1 MIGKNLCFIIINE
14 VLPTFKDKFYAGIQK
29 GLGCQRSWEFLLKP
43 YILVIKVYF
52 FSNAKMSFEIIS
64 KWIGNS
70 SWKNITR
77 WHRDFLTQPFFNA
90 ILQSHKIRDFSIRLS
105 TDCSGFYTNNKCSWL
120 QSIEQSSPSKSVQYL
135 TEYVKPYVGRLA
147 PERPFI

>member
-52 FSNAKMSFEIIS
+52 FSITLKCLFCSLNGLEI
-64 KWIGNS
+64 
-70 SWKNITR
+70 
-77 WHRDFLTQPFFNA
+77 
-90 ILQSHKIRDFSIRLS
+90 
-105 TDCSGFYTNNKCSWL
+105 
-120 QSIEQSSPSKSVQYL
+120 L
-135 TEYVKPYVGRLA
+135 TER
-147 PERPFI
+147 I

>member
-14 VLPTFKDKFYAGIQK
+14 VLPTFKDKFFAGIQK

-77 WHRDFLTQPFFNA
+77 WHRNF
-90 ILQSHKIRDFSIRLS
+90 QSHFSILS
-105 TDCSGFYTNNKCSWL
+105 CSPIKYAIFPSDWAPTAVVSIRTINVVDCNRSNKVHL
-120 QSIEQSSPSKSVQYL
+120 PSRYN
-135 TEYVKPYVGRLA
+135 
-147 PERPFI
+147 I